1 MTIDW
6 LNMSF
11 YQIFLPIATLLYL
24 LLVFVL
30 RSVIL
35 WKQTGINPF
44 VFGSTD
50 KGHDY
55 IGRVYKVMVAGTW
68 ISIGCYSFLPGYYQY
83 LMPVQYLEDGSLRL
97 TGLILL
103 LVSFLWT
110 SIAQYQMSRS
120 WRIGIDYSETTELI
134 DHGLFK
140 YSRNPIF
147 LGVLLSYLGTF
158 LIIPNMLSFAILLI
172 TFVTIQTQV
181 RLEEEYLENVQ
192 GQNYIHYKTKVR
204 RWL

>member
-1 MTIDW
+1 
-6 LNMSF
+6 MSF

-35 WKQTGINPF
+35 WKQTGVNPF
-44 VFGSTD
+44 VFGNTE
-50 KGHDY
+50 KAHDF
-55 IGRVYKVMVAGTW
+55 IGRVYKLMVLFTW
-68 ISIGCYSFLPGYYQY
+68 VSIGSYSFFPAFYNY
-83 LMPVQYLEDGSLRL
+83 LKPIDYLENEQVKFS
-97 TGLILL
+97 GLILL
-103 LVSFLWT
+103 VISFLWT
-110 SIAQYQMSRS
+110 SVEQYQMLKS
-120 WRIGIDYSETTELI
+120 WRIGIDYEEKTELI
-134 DHGLFK
+134 CTGLFK

-158 LIIPNMLSFAILLI
+158 LIIPNILSFSIMLV

-192 GQNYIHYKTKVR
+192 GQEYLDYKKKVR

>member
-1 MTIDW
+1 
-6 LNMSF
+6 MSF

-35 WKQTGINPF
+35 WKQTGVNPL
-44 VFGSTD
+44 VFGNTE
-50 KGHDY
+50 KAHDF
-55 IGRVYKVMVAGTW
+55 IGRVYKLMVLFTW
-68 ISIGCYSFLPGYYQY
+68 VSIGLYSFFPTFYDY
-83 LMPVQYLEDGSLRL
+83 LKPIDYLEKEQVRFS
-97 TGLILL
+97 GLILL
-103 LVSFLWT
+103 LISFLWT
-110 SIAQYQMSRS
+110 SVAQYQMSKS
-120 WRIGIDYSETTELI
+120 WRIGIDYEEKTELI
-134 DHGLFK
+134 NSGLFK

-158 LIIPNMLSFAILLI
+158 LIIPNILSFSIMLV

-181 RLEEEYLENVQ
+181 RLEEEYLESVQ
-192 GQNYIHYKTKVR
+192 GQEYLDYKKKVR